1 MRKIIQHPVYG
12 KIIYTEGFWT
22 GKKDLAVPGHDVHQ
36 VSKRSF
42 LVDGKSALLIGSYL
56 GGMRLSL
63 DGETIEISAKPKWYE
78 FVLAILPFIFIL
90 VWGNSAALCSI
101 FPVIGGAI
109 GGAIGGIGIVA
120 SLLLMKKSTSAINKI
135 LIGIGVFAAT
145 VFVAFLLALA
155 FLALAA

>member
-12 KIIYTEGFWT
+12 KIIYTEGSWT
-22 GKKDLAVPGHDVHQ
+22 GKKNLVVPGHDVYQ

-42 LVDGKSALLIGSYL
+42 LVDGKSALIVGNF
-56 GGMRLSL
+56 LSGAKL
-63 DGETIEISAKPKWYE
+63 CIDGETIELSAKPKWYE

-90 VWGNSAALCSI
+90 VWGNSVALCSI

-109 GGAIGGIGIVA
+109 GGAIGGIGIVS
-120 SLLLMKKSTSAINKI
+120 SLLLMKKSTSAINKM